1 MVIIVIV
8 IHRHFFLLV
17 YAVIVWH
24 QRDSSKIKHVDYVS
38 HLKDSVLMG
47 TVGYAIQS

>member
-24 QRDSSKIKHVDYVS
+24 QRDSSKIKHVDCVL
-38 HLKDSVLMG
+38 HLKDSALME
-47 TVGYAIQS
+47 TVGYVIQC